1 METRTP
7 EARVIA
13 VCTSK
18 KRGTKKHPVPKGF
31 LEENFGL
38 TGDAHAKSDS
48 HRQVSLLAY
57 ESMKK
62 MEKKGFKP
70 VPGIFAENITT
81 KGIDLLSLKPG
92 TIISIGGK
100 AVLEITQLGKKCHSK
115 CEIFKLVGECVMP
128 TEGIFA
134 RVLNSGKI
142 KNDDQI
148 QIISTGEGQ

>member
-1 METRTP
+1 MEHKTP

-18 KRGTKKHPVPKGF
+18 KRGTKKHPVGEGS

-38 TGDAHAKSDS
+38 AGDAHAKSDS

-57 ESMKK
+57 ESTKK

-70 VPGIFAENITT
+70 VPGIFAENIST
-81 KGIDLLSLKPG
+81 KGIDLLTLKPG
-92 TIISIGGK
+92 SRISIGGG
-100 AVLEITQLGKKCHSK
+100 AILEITQLGKICHAK

-134 RVLNSGKI
+134 RVVKSGKI
-142 KNDDQI
+142 KNEDQI
-148 QIISTGEGQ
+148 RIIQTGTDQ

>member
-1 METRTP
+1 MEHRTP

-13 VCTSK
+13 VCTSE
-18 KRGTKKHPVPKGF
+18 KRGTKKHPVGEGF
-31 LEENFGL
+31 LEKNFGL
-38 TGDAHAKSDS
+38 AGDAHAKSDS

-81 KGIDLLSLKPG
+81 KGIDLLTLKPG
-92 TIISIGGK
+92 SRISIGGE
-100 AVLEITQLGKKCHSK
+100 AILEITQLGKICHTK

-128 TEGIFA
+128 TEGIFG
-134 RVLNSGKI
+134 RVVKSGKI
-142 KNDDQI
+142 KNEDQI
-148 QIISTGEGQ
+148 HIIQTGADQ

>member
-1 METRTP
+1 MEHRTP

-18 KRGTKKHPVPKGF
+18 KRGTKKHAVPEGF

-38 TGDAHAKSDS
+38 AGDAHAKPDS

-57 ESMKK
+57 ESTKK

-81 KGIDLLSLKPG
+81 KGIDLLTLKPG
-92 TIISIGGK
+92 SKISIGEE
-100 AVLEITQLGKKCHSK
+100 AILEITQLGKKCHAQ
-115 CEIFKLVGECVMP
+115 CEIFKLLGECVMP

-134 RVLNSGKI
+134 RVITSGKI
-142 KNDDQI
+142 KNEDQI
-148 QIISTGEGQ
+148 LVIQTGADQ